1 MFKKTYV
8 KTALHFIDP
17 NAAPSSSS
25 TGICNSMALAEAG
38 LELEELEAEAMA
50 APETGKRQLMGP
62 WNPAITH

>member
-1 MFKKTYV
+1 VKIYVKKTHV

-25 TGICNSMALAEAG
+25 TGICNSIALAEAG

-50 APETGKRQLMGP
+50 APVLLMGP
-62 WNPAITH
+62 